1 MRAEDLAAINDIIVI
16 QAQPKAIEIDT
27 PQYAT
32 FTNILC
38 QIITIGGRIS
48 GIAGNDEI
56 MITVT
61 GFKRPVLF
69 AGIRLLAS
77 LERRGYSDNR
87 WLVNVQLKD
96 LHTIIRALERSHEK
110 LEHIFDY

>member
-38 QIITIGGRIS
+38 QIIAKDGRIS
-48 GIAGNDEI
+48 EVAGNDEI

-61 GFKRPVLF
+61 GFKRPVFL
-69 AGIRLLAS
+69 AGLRLLAS
-77 LERRGYSDNR
+77 LEKRGYNDNR

-96 LHTIIRALERSHEK
+96 IHAIIRTLEGSDEK